1 MEMERFKLVYITT
14 NINKNV
20 EEELEESEEKI
31 IKELKSNKNRILGH
45 HFVQNN
51 NNNKAKLIINNK
63 KYNLKEFINNRKI

>member
-31 IKELKSNKNRILGH
+31 IKELKS
-45 HFVQNN
+45 
-51 NNNKAKLIINNK
+51 K
-63 KYNLKEFINNRKI
+63 KFEF